1 MTVDFAQA
9 FRDGCRDAPI
19 AVADRTDVEDAVRA
33 MCAEATKAAASVYQ
47 LPDARGAALAFV
59 MFAHSEERSLFAP
72 TCNIPEGQARVYLMH
87 GEWERVKDIPAKH
100 GIELLSFRRGPS
112 GYPARVTSFNG
123 TDQLCANKQQLEA
136 ALANILR
143 DPRTGALI
151 RKAARD
157 FINRPTFDQ

>member
-1 MTVDFAQA
+1 MIDFAQA
-9 FRDGCRDAPI
+9 FRDGCREAPL

-33 MCAEATKAAASVYQ
+33 MCVEASKEAARVYQ

-59 MFAHSEERSLFAP
+59 MFTHSEERALFAP

-100 GIELLSFRRGPS
+100 GVELLSFRRGPS

-123 TDQLCANKQQLEA
+123 VDQLCANRGQLDA

-143 DPRTGALI
+143 DPSTGARI
-151 RKAARD
+151 RKVARD